1 MDQKNCFR
9 KNVFGFTLMEVMM
22 VVAIVGILAA
32 VALPSYQSYAN
43 RAAYA
48 DVVSAAVP
56 ARTEV
61 DICVQ
66 IRGADQC
73 QAISAQPGWAVSELV
88 DDVSITVDEEIFL
101 VTVEPS
107 TARNGIDSD
116 DTYIL
121 SGIPQGGSLQWSLDG
136 ASGCLESGLC

>member
-1 MDQKNCFR
+1 MRQNNCFR
-9 KNVFGFTLMEVMM
+9 KRVFGFTLMEVMM

-32 VALPSYQSYAN
+32 VALPSYQSYAD

-66 IRGADQC
+66 TRGPDQC
-73 QAISAQPGWAVSELV
+73 QAIPSQPGWAVSELV
-88 DDVSITVDEEIFL
+88 EGVSISVDEGIFL

-107 TARNGIDSD
+107 TLRDGIGSD

-121 SGIPQGGSLQWSLDG
+121 NGMPQGGSLQWSLDES
-136 ASGCLESGLC
+136 SGCLASGLC

>member
-1 MDQKNCFR
+1 MNGRLRFR
-9 KNVFGFTLMEVMM
+9 QTVFGFTLMEVMM

-32 VALPSYQSYAN
+32 VALPSYQSYAD

-66 IRGADQC
+66 IRGAAEC
-73 QAISAQPGWAVSELV
+73 GAIPTQPGWSVSALV
-88 DDVSITVDEEIFL
+88 NDVSIDVDEENFL
-101 VTVEPS
+101 VTVVPS
-107 TARNGIDSD
+107 EIRAGIDSE
-116 DTYIL
+116 DTYVL
-121 SGIPQGGSLQWSLDG
+121 RGVPQGGSLQWSID
-136 ASGCLESGLC
+136 AAAGCLVNGLC